1 MSRNDFK
8 RTITQALDEMKK
20 KQGDSFDTSKV
31 NLAELER
38 RTGISR
44 AKLRRLKKDG
54 FVFRDHGRKGLK
66 SKSTVLTGYEEI
78 INALLINGVSNWKI
92 INKQLD

>member
-1 MSRNDFK
+1 MSHNDFK

-20 KQGDSFDTSKV
+20 EQGDSFDLSKV

-66 SKSTVLTGYEEI
+66 SPSTVLTGYE
-78 INALLINGVSNWKI
+78 S
-92 INKQLD
+92 

>member
-1 MSRNDFK
+1 MNRNDFR

-20 KQGDSFDTSKV
+20 EQGDSFELSKV

-44 AKLRRLKKDG
+44 SKLRKLKRDG
-54 FVFRDHGRKGLK
+54 FVFKSHGNTGHKRKR
-66 SKSTVLTGYEEI
+66 
-78 INALLINGVSNWKI
+78 
-92 INKQLD
+92 